1 MSEDNRRPMHG
12 SGIIGAHVGSY
23 HVLEMIG
30 RGGMA
35 EVYRARDDRLG
46 RQVALK
52 ILAPHL
58 LYDERFRLRFARESR
73 TVASIDHPHIIPIFE
88 AGEADGML
96 FIAMRLVAGRDLRML
111 LIEEG
116 VLPLDRVGLLF
127 TQVASA
133 LDAAHEH
140 GLVHRDVKPANILI
154 AGGSRTGDSGE
165 HPEHVYLT
173 DFGLTKSTTSMSGLT
188 SQGNFVGTPRYIA
201 PEQITG
207 DQVDGRCDL
216 YALACVVY
224 ESLAGVPPFER
235 DTQLGLIYAHVS
247 DEARPLTTH
256 RPDLPPEVDVVMARA
271 LAKSPA
277 SRQATCA
284 EFVREFREA
293 LSGEP
298 VSDPRI
304 TPFGVGS
311 STGGGSSP
319 WTTAAQSQPTGPGRW
334 SASDNTLPPT
344 SRSDRRR
351 LPGRLIGIAF
361 AVIVALI
368 AAAALFLHGGG
379 GTTRYPG
386 SSAAPFSFEYPKS
399 WQIRT
404 HADVFVIASP
414 KVSRFEE
421 LFQTPVNDNWTGI
434 DKLSGGSSQ
443 GIYAAVSDNLT
454 VPATA
459 PNNLAY
465 LLPGKVGVTGSA
477 QITVGGQP
485 GTRVEGSISD
495 PAQTSRLDFT
505 AVIVPRPSANAAYL
519 VYFCAPG
526 HCDNGMLT
534 RMISSLKVVS

>member
-1 MSEDNRRPMHG
+1 MSANDRSMHG
-12 SGIIGAHVGSY
+12 TGIIGSHVGSY

-35 EVYRARDDRLG
+35 EVYRARDERLG

-58 LYDERFRLRFARESR
+58 VYDDRFRLRFERESR

-96 FIAMRLVAGRDLRML
+96 FIAMRYVAGQDLRMVL
-111 LIEEG
+111 TQQGI
-116 VLPLDRVGLLF
+116 LPLDRISLLF
-127 TQVASA
+127 SQVASA

-154 AGGSRTGDSGE
+154 AGGSRVGDSGE

-173 DFGLTKSTTSMSGLT
+173 DFGLTKSTAAMSGLT

-216 YALACVVY
+216 YALACVAY
-224 ESLAGVPPFER
+224 EALAGVPPFER

-247 DEARPLTTH
+247 DEPPPLTTH
-256 RPDLPPEVDVVMARA
+256 RPDLPREVDVVMARA
-271 LAKSPA
+271 LSKAPA
-277 SRQATCA
+277 ARQATCS
-284 EFVREFREA
+284 EFVRELREA

-304 TPFGVGS
+304 VPFGGRN
-311 STGGGSSP
+311 GSSP
-319 WTTAAQSQPTGPGRW
+319 SAWTTAAQSQPTGPGSW
-334 SASDNTLPPT
+334 PTTDTLPPT
-344 SRSDRRR
+344 RRSSRRR
-351 LPGRLIGIAF
+351 LPGRLIGIAAAAIV
-361 AVIVALI
+361 AVI
-368 AAAALFLHGGG
+368 AATALFLQGGS

-399 WQIRT
+399 WKVRT

-421 LFQTPVNDNWTGI
+421 LFQTPVNGNWSGI
-434 DKLSGGSSQ
+434 EQLSGEDSQ
-443 GIYAAVSDNLT
+443 GIYAAVSDSLT

-465 LLPGKVGVTGSA
+465 LLPGKVNVTGSA
-477 QITVGGQP
+477 QITVDGRP
-485 GTRVEGSISD
+485 GTRVEGTVSD
-495 PAQTSRLDFT
+495 PAAQKSRLDFT
-505 AVIVPRPSANAAYL
+505 TLIVQRPSAYAAYL

-526 HCDNGMLT
+526 NCDSDMLAD
-534 RMISSLKVVS
+534 MISSLKVVS